1 MEYDQNKVQQKPQL
15 YICYEFHPISTNSV
29 GDGRNFSDDRTGDEA
44 FCKIEKII
52 QRTCRSFRRLEAL

>member
-1 MEYDQNKVQQKPQL
+1 MIIKTKFNKNL
-15 YICYEFHPISTNSV
+15 NYICYEFHPISTNSV
-29 GDGRNFSDDRTGDEA
+29 GDGKNFSDDQTGDEA